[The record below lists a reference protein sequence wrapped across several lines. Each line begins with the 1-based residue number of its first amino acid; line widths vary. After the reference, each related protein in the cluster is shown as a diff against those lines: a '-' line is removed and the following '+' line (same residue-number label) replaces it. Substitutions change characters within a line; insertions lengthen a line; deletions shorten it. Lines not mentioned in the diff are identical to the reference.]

1 MLSNMK
7 YYKFILNKKYQFKPD
22 HLLVYEFLT
31 YFIYRFANIFFA
43 PFFFH
48 FGHHWLFIEIMVL
61 LTNLVDTV
69 GLFFIMFFFLI
80 VGLIVRN
87 STFQTFTKNFYKNYL
102 SFSNLLPLT
111 NYISFFF
118 NIFLRSISFLV
129 NKIFWFFKK
138 K

>member
-1 MLSNMK
+1 ML
-7 YYKFILNKKYQFKPD
+7 
-22 HLLVYEFLT
+22 
-31 YFIYRFANIFFA
+31 A

-61 LTNLVDTV
+61 LTNIVDTV

-80 VGLIVRN
+80 VGLICRN
-87 STFQTFTKNFYKNYL
+87 STFQSFAKNFYKNYL

-111 NYISFFF
+111 TYLSFFF
-118 NIFLRSISFLV
+118 STFLNSISFLT
-129 NKIFWFFKK
+129 NKIYYFFKK